1 MGAWDVGSFE
11 NDDAMDWVYELEE
24 ETSLSFLADALENII
39 DQKGGYP
46 EAPECTIAICA
57 AEVVAALLGS
67 PDDDLPDEVN
77 EWVDDKPEPSD
88 VLVEMANS
96 ALDLVM
102 AGSELKD
109 LWAES
114 DEYREWQRIIK
125 NLQSRLQTE

>member
-24 ETSLSFLADALENII
+24 ETGLAFLADALENVI

-46 EAPECTIAICA
+46 EAPECVIALCA

-67 PDDDLPDEVN
+67 PADDLPDEVN

-102 AGSELKD
+102 VNSELKD

-114 DEYREWQRIIK
+114 DEYREWQRTIK